1 MIDLTNT
8 QSSHYKV
15 NFLDMK
21 LNFTYRIHHS
31 SQGFYNILLSDVI
44 LSLFVIISNKIML
57 VNWHFEAPI
66 KNIISKWNQ

>member
-15 NFLDMK
+15 SFPYMK
-21 LNFTYRIHHS
+21 FNFTYSIHHS
-31 SQGFYNILLSDVI
+31 SQGFYNILLSDVF
-44 LSLFVIISNKIML
+44 LSLFVIVSNKIML

-66 KNIISKWNQ
+66 KKIISKWNQ